1 MEFNYTDRI
10 TEAPKFDPANSPVN
24 KEDWTLELAFSAAVW
39 LARKLDKPI
48 LKLTGADY
56 EAAGLKSLADAFGT
70 AYDLNIKLFNHLQH
84 TITGWPGGKPNADD
98 TNRPERAAPYPKRSL
113 VFSPHP
119 DDDVI
124 SMGGTIHRMVEHGHI
139 VYVAYETSGN
149 IAVADEEV
157 RRFMHFVNG
166 FNKIFGADSDVI
178 KEKYAE
184 VKKALK
190 EKKPGDKD
198 TRDILNIK
206 GLIRRGEARTA
217 CTFNNIPKERV
228 FFLDLPFYESGGV
241 EKLPMSQADVD
252 IVANLLEEV
261 RPHQIYVAA
270 DLADP
275 HGTHKKCTEAVLA
288 ALSQAKARG
297 ADWLKDC
304 RVWMYR
310 GAWAEWP
317 IEDIE
322 MCVPMSPEEVM
333 HKRKAILKHSSQMES
348 APYLG
353 NDSRLFWQ
361 RAEDRNKGTARLYD
375 SLGMASYEAMEAF
388 REFKISDL

>member
-1 MEFNYTDRI
+1 MEFNFTDRI
-10 TEAPKFDPANSPVN
+10 TEAPKFDPHNVPATSA
-24 KEDWTLELAFSAAVW
+24 DWTLELAFSAAVW
-39 LARKLDKPI
+39 LSRRLEKPI
-48 LKLTGADY
+48 LMLTEADY
-56 EAAGLKSLADAFGT
+56 VANGLQSLVGAFGT

-98 TNRPERAAPYPKRSL
+98 TNRPERAFPYPKRAL

-124 SMGGTIHRMVEHGHI
+124 SMGGTIWRMVQHGHQ

-149 IAVADEEV
+149 IAVADEEA

-166 FNKIFGADSDVI
+166 FNKRFGADSQII
-178 KEKYAE
+178 KDKYAE
-184 VKKALK
+184 IKKSLK
-190 EKKPGDKD
+190 EKAPDQND
-198 TRDILNIK
+198 TRDVLNVK

-228 FFLDLPFYESGGV
+228 FFLDLPFYESGSV

-252 IVANLLEEV
+252 IVADLLRQV
-261 RPHQIYVAA
+261 KPHQIYVAA

-297 ADWLKDC
+297 EEWLNDC

-322 MCVPMSPEEVM
+322 MCVPMSPEEVI
-333 HKRKAILKHSSQMES
+333 HKRQAILKHSSQMES
-348 APYLG
+348 APYMG

-361 RAEDRNKGTARLYD
+361 RAEDRNRTTAELYD
-375 SLGMASYEAMEAF
+375 RLGMASYAAMEAF
-388 REFKISDL
+388 REFPLSAL

>member
-1 MEFNYTDRI
+1 MEFNFTDRI
-10 TEAPKFDPANSPVN
+10 TEAPKFDPENIPSKP
-24 KEDWTLELAFSAAVW
+24 EDWTLQLAFSAAVW
-39 LARKLDKPI
+39 LARRLEKPI
-48 LKLTGADY
+48 LKLTQADY
-56 EAAGLKSLADAFGT
+56 EANGLKSLVGAFES
-70 AYDLNIKLFNHLQH
+70 AYELNIKLFNHLQH

-98 TNRPERAAPYPKRSL
+98 TNRPERAKPYPKRAL

-139 VYVAYETSGN
+139 VYVAYETSGD

-166 FNKIFGADSDVI
+166 FNKIFGADSAVI
-178 KEKYAE
+178 KNKYQE
-184 VKKALK
+184 VKDFLK
-190 EKKPGDKD
+190 GKKDND
-198 TRDILNIK
+198 VDIRDVLAIK
-206 GLIRRGEARTA
+206 GLIRRGEARAA
-217 CTFNNIPKERV
+217 CTFNNIPKDRI
-228 FFLDLPFYESGGV
+228 FFLDLPFYESGGI
-241 EKLPMSQADVD
+241 EKLPMTQTDVD
-252 IVANLLEEV
+252 IVIRLLNDIK
-261 RPHQIYVAA
+261 PHQIYVAA

-275 HGTHKKCTEAVLA
+275 HGTHKKCTEAVFA
-288 ALSQAKARG
+288 AISQIKQHG
-297 ADWLKDC
+297 EEWLKDC
-304 RVWMYR
+304 RIWMYR

-317 IEDIE
+317 IEDIQ

-375 SLGMASYEAMEAF
+375 ELGMASYEAMEAF
-388 REFKISDL
+388 REFPLELL

>member
-184 VKKALK
+184 VKKTLK

-228 FFLDLPFYESGGV
+228 FFLDLPFYESGGI